1 MTTAL
6 FNSLLECRT
15 LEETQKLA
23 SLYAIAQHLESEYQI
38 ATAAGSDN
46 AIELHVKWMKARL
59 TYTYAVQGLD
69 Y

>member
-15 LEETQKLA
+15 LEETLKLA

-38 ATAAGSDN
+38 ATAAGSDS
-46 AIELHVKWMKARL
+46 AAELYMNSLKARFA
-59 TYTYAVQGLD
+59 YMDAVEGRN
-69 Y
+69 